1 MKWALTFILL
11 ILEILQSNLQF
22 IHGTSH
28 VKFKVSMYH
37 IYIFEIVWEEQKQF
51 IVGVALSDT
60 VIL

>member
-1 MKWALTFILL
+1 
-11 ILEILQSNLQF
+11 
-22 IHGTSH
+22 
-28 VKFKVSMYH
+28 MYH